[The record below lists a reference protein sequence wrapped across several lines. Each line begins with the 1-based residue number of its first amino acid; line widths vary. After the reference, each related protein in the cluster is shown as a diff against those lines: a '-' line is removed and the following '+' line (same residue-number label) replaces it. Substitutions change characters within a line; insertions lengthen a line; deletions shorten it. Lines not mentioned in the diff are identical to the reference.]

1 LSSAPPGRHRRR
13 AADAPAPGQ
22 RPFRAPHPDNPAARL
37 AFRCRIPYV
46 RAGRKAGK
54 QDRRKGPMI
63 IIDPLIQIVIVALD
77 IYIWV
82 VIISVVL
89 SWLVAFNVVN
99 TRNQFVYTI
108 GSMLHRLTEPAL
120 GRIRRFLPDL
130 GGIDISPII
139 LILLIYFTQMVL
151 ANILQ
156 SLHTG
161 AVY

>member
-1 LSSAPPGRHRRR
+1 MLMARRN
-13 AADAPAPGQ
+13 
-22 RPFRAPHPDNPAARL
+22 NPAARL
-37 AFRCRIPYV
+37 AFRRPIPYV

-63 IIDPLIQIVIVALD
+63 IIDPLIRIVIVALD
-77 IYIWV
+77 IYIWI

-89 SWLVAFNVVN
+89 SWLVAFNVIN

-139 LILLIYFTQMVL
+139 LILLIYFAQMVL
-151 ANILQ
+151 VNILQ
-156 SLHTG
+156 SLHG
-161 AVY
+161 GPVVVN